1 MIGSY
6 FRKDLE
12 EKVTALSAEIEA
24 LQKDNEKLR
33 NRLSKRE
40 EKAQTDPTRF
50 QETVEE
56 LKRAR
61 VEIEAL
67 KSRLE
72 FLTREDSLKELGVN
86 IRADN
91 FYLSK
96 KSSTELLDKISSIK
110 ASKDSL
116 ITLYL
121 RPNEKIINRSDI
133 GEEVCIY
140 IESLKSE
147 TGIIGF
153 FDTEAP
159 FVLSLIAVPPFS
171 PDKTEMIRGSEF
183 DCAKAKDIFE
193 RKRHT
198 AFVIGHA
205 GESFMGFATESELL
219 REDFVSSSV
228 MDKHSKGGW
237 SQKRFEKLREE
248 DIRHHIEKASEVFS
262 EILDEYHGITDTIV
276 IAGDKKTA
284 TDIVGNEAMREYN
297 IVYRQFDTKP
307 NRHCGD
313 KAFKELLS
321 ARWYRL

>member
-12 EKVTALSAEIEA
+12 EKVAEQNTEIEA
-24 LQKDNEKLR
+24 LKKENDKLR
-33 NRLSKRE
+33 TRLSKRE
-40 EKAQTDPTRF
+40 EKAQSDPVRY

-67 KSRLE
+67 KSRVGFLE
-72 FLTREDSLKELGVN
+72 REESLEEFGVN
-86 IRADN
+86 IRAEN
-91 FYLSK
+91 FYLPK
-96 KSSTELLDKISSIK
+96 KGSLELLDKIAPIK
-110 ASKDSL
+110 ASKESL

-121 RPNEKIINRSDI
+121 RPNEKIPNRESL
-133 GEEVCIY
+133 GEDVCIY

-159 FVLSLIAVPPFS
+159 FILSLFAVPPFP
-171 PDKTEMIRGSEF
+171 PDKTEMIRGTSFE
-183 DCAKAKDIFE
+183 CAKAKDIFE
-193 RKRHT
+193 RSRHA

-219 REDFVSSSV
+219 REEFVSSSV

-248 DIRHHIEKASEVFS
+248 DIRHHIGKASEVFS
-262 EILDEYHGITDTIV
+262 EILDEYRGITDTIV
-276 IAGDKKTA
+276 IAGDRKTA
-284 TDIVGNEAMREYN
+284 TDIAGAEAMREYKT
-297 IVYRQFDTKP
+297 VYRQFETKP

-313 KAFKELLS
+313 KAFRELFS

>member
-12 EKVTALSAEIEA
+12 EKVAELNAEIES
-24 LQKDNEKLR
+24 LKKENDKLR
-33 NRLSKRE
+33 TRLSKRE
-40 EKAQTDPTRF
+40 EKAQSDPVRY

-67 KSRLE
+67 KSRVD
-72 FLTREDSLKELGVN
+72 FLKREDSLKEFGVN

-96 KSSTELLDKISSIK
+96 KSSTALLDKIASIK
-110 ASKDSL
+110 ASKESL

-121 RPNEKIINRSDI
+121 RPNEKITDRGSL
-133 GEEVCIY
+133 GEDLCIY

-147 TGIIGF
+147 TGVIGF

-159 FVLSLIAVPPFS
+159 FVLSLLAMPPFA
-171 PDKTEMIRGSEF
+171 PEKTEMIRGTEF
-183 DCAKAKDIFE
+183 ACAKARDIFE
-193 RKRHT
+193 RSRHA

-219 REDFVSSSV
+219 REEFVTSSV

-237 SQKRFEKLREE
+237 SQKRFEKLRDE
-248 DIRHHIEKASEVFS
+248 DVRHHIEKASDVFS
-262 EILDEYHGITDTIV
+262 EILDEYRGITDTIV
-276 IAGDKKTA
+276 IAGDRKTA
-284 TDIVGNEAMREYN
+284 TDIAGADALREYN
-297 IVYRQFDTKP
+297 VTYRQFETKP

-313 KAFKELLS
+313 KAFKELFS